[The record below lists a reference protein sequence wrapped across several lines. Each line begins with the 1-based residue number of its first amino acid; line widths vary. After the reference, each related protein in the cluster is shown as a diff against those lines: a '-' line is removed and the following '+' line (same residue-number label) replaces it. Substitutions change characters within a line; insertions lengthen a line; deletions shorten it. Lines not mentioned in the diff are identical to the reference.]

1 MAFDVDG
8 VNIFFHQLVLLLLFD
23 PKLFHRAD
31 LYAVLGGGQHLNLQK
46 QHKYVKNN
54 QKNLKKIYEILIR
67 EEKPIENNMN
77 ELANI
82 LDIQIGKS
90 KYNESIKEILSG
102 KELQ

>member
-1 MAFDVDG
+1 
-8 VNIFFHQLVLLLLFD
+8 
-23 PKLFHRAD
+23 
-31 LYAVLGGGQHLNLQK
+31 
-46 QHKYVKNN
+46 
-54 QKNLKKIYEILIR
+54 
-67 EEKPIENNMN
+67 MN

>member
-1 MAFDVDG
+1 M
-8 VNIFFHQLVLLLLFD
+8 
-23 PKLFHRAD
+23 
-31 LYAVLGGGQHLNLQK
+31 LQYK
-46 QHKYVKNN
+46 RRH

-102 KELQ
+102 KELQWILYK